1 MPRQCVR
8 LHMTRFL
15 FSSRSDVLF
24 LHVCQSKNAI
34 AAIALQERPNVGT
47 LGYHCT
53 ELPVPTDWNS
63 CFKPLEPFVT
73 TTMNCW
79 FPEIELMLSKQ
90 RNCRFAISNNC
101 HLQTLEL
108 TRPNLGTIG
117 YHCEEPSVPKGWNSR
132 FPTL

>member
-1 MPRQCVR
+1 MPRQCAR
-8 LHMTRFL
+8 LHRTGFL

-73 TTMNCW
+73 ITMNSW
-79 FPEIELMLSKQ
+79 FPEIELM
-90 RNCRFAISNNC
+90 IS
-101 HLQTLEL
+101 
-108 TRPNLGTIG
+108 NLGTVGSPFQTTAI
-117 YHCEEPSVPKGWNSR
+117 SRRSLNS
-132 FPTL
+132 TLRSTLGNTFARLRTAV